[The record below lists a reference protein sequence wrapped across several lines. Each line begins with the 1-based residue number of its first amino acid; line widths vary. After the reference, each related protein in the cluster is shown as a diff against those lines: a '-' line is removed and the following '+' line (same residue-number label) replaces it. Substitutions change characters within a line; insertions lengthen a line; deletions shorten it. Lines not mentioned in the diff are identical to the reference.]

1 MKYFFLKFELEQ
13 GVPIRKKN
21 KKEKIL
27 FRTRSDSVISASKV
41 KRFFIES
48 WLRTFKC
55 KFHQRETGI
64 IGSKFHVKFYLCQ
77 WVQPYRVNVFY
88 LFCQV

>member
-21 KKEKIL
+21 KKENIL

-48 WLRTFKC
+48 D
-55 KFHQRETGI
+55 FHNLKIPMSLLATNI
-64 IGSKFHVKFYLCQ
+64 
-77 WVQPYRVNVFY
+77 
-88 LFCQV
+88 